1 MIQFEQ
7 LNSAFRENELDL
19 LDNCDELRIDDS
31 ESDISRSK
39 NATAPPL
46 TSLFLPRSKARVLK
60 IRMKSSAHEE
70 ELKVSKQS
78 SDISSPV
85 LLNLA
90 ALLNED
96 KKSQLCMNST
106 PSVPSEA
113 QSKGKSSKRM
123 FEQT

>member
-1 MIQFEQ
+1 MIRFEQ
-7 LNSAFRENELDL
+7 LNSAFRQNELDL
-19 LDNCDELRIDDS
+19 LDNCDELMIDDS

-46 TSLFLPRSKARVLK
+46 KSLFLPRSKAQVLK
-60 IRMKSSAHEE
+60 KSMKSSAQEE

-90 ALLNED
+90 APLNED
-96 KKSQLCMNST
+96 KKSQCTNST
-106 PSVPSEA
+106 PSIPSEA
-113 QSKGKSSKRM
+113 QSKEKSSKRM